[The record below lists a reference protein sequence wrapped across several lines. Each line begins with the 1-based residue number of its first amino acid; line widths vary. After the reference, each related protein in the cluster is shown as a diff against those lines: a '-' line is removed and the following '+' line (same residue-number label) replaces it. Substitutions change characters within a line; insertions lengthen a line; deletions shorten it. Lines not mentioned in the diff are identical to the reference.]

1 MIGEMV
7 YSLTINLKLWI
18 KLWIKLWNLEF
29 VILRYEIFSPTTGKK

>member
-7 YSLTINLKLWI
+7 YSLTINL
-18 KLWIKLWNLEF
+18 KLWNLEF

>member
-7 YSLTINLKLWI
+7 YSLTINLKLR
-18 KLWIKLWNLEF
+18 NLEF